1 MRLKDKVTI
10 VTGVANKL
18 AEAVAQRM
26 ASEGANVVVTD
37 GDKNRAEAVSNDIKG
52 QNGEVMAL
60 EVDITSEQST
70 RAMAEKVVEKF
81 GNIDILVNSAVMF
94 PEAFQPLEKW
104 SAEDWDTILAF
115 NIKGSFLCAKAV
127 VGQMKRQKKGKI
139 INFTTS
145 KIFSGQP
152 FLLPYLTSRGALYL
166 MTRGLARELGEYN
179 IAVNTVSVS
188 YMNEMEGLAI
198 KDLPPDFG
206 ESFINQQ
213 ALKRNE
219 KPEDVVGTVVF
230 LASADSDFFTGQ
242 LIACDGA
249 LVVH

>member
-10 VTGVANKL
+10 VTGVANSL

-26 ASEGANVVVTD
+26 AFEGANVVVTD
-37 GDKNRAEAVSNDIKG
+37 GDKSRAEAVGSAVKKR
-52 QNGEVMAL
+52 NGEVLAL

-70 RAMAEKVVEKF
+70 KAMAEKVLERF
-81 GNIDILVNSAVMF
+81 GGIDVLVNSAVMF
-94 PEAFQPLEKW
+94 PKAFQPLEKW
-104 SAEDWDTILAF
+104 TPEDWDSILAF
-115 NIKGSFLCAKAV
+115 NIKGSFLCVKAV
-127 VGQMKRQKKGKI
+127 VGQMKRQNRGKI

-166 MTRGLARELGEYN
+166 MTRGLARELGDYN

-188 YMNEMEGLAI
+188 YIKEMEGLAI
-198 KDLPPDFG
+198 KDLPPNFG

-213 ALKRNE
+213 AFKRNE